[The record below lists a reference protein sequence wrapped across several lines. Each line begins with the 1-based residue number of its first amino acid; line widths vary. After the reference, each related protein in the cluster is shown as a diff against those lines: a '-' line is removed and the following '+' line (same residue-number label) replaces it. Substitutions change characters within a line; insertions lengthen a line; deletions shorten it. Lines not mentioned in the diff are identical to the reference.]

1 MTQPADVPPD
11 HAKVE
16 RAIVFQLLRDDRD
29 ERWSPAEL
37 AGELDDVERS
47 ALATALERLQEH
59 EVVLACPDAILASPS
74 ARRLDAL
81 GVIGI

>member
-29 ERWSPAEL
+29 ERWSLTGLAAEF
-37 AGELDDVERS
+37 DVERS
-47 ALATALERLQEH
+47 ALASALAGLQQH
-59 EVVLACPDAILASPS
+59 GVVVTEGDVIDAAPA

-81 GVIGI
+81 GVIEI

>member
-29 ERWSPAEL
+29 ERWSLTGLATEL
-37 AGELDDVERS
+37 DVERS
-47 ALATALERLQEH
+47 ALASALERLQTRG
-59 EVVLACPDAILASPS
+59 VVVAEGVAIDAAP
-74 ARRLDAL
+74 AVRRLDAL

>member
-16 RAIVFQLLRDDRD
+16 RAIVFQLLRDDLD
-29 ERWSPAEL
+29 ERWSLTGLADEL
-37 AGELDDVERS
+37 DVERS
-47 ALATALERLQEH
+47 ALASALERLQQH
-59 EVVLACPDAILASPS
+59 GVVAGGDAIGAAPA

-81 GVIGI
+81 GVIAI

>member
-1 MTQPADVPPD
+1 MTQPADVPLD

-16 RAIVFQLLRDDRD
+16 RAIIFQLLRDDRD
-29 ERWSPAEL
+29 ECWSLTALAAEL
-37 AGELDDVERS
+37 DVERS
-47 ALATALERLQEH
+47 ALASALERLQTHGVAVAEG
-59 EVVLACPDAILASPS
+59 DAIGAAPA

>member
-29 ERWSPAEL
+29 ERWSLAGLAAEL
-37 AGELDDVERS
+37 DVEFSVLAS
-47 ALATALERLQEH
+47 ALARLQEH
-59 EVVLACPDAILASPS
+59 GVVVAEGDVFDAAPA
-74 ARRLDAL
+74 AR
-81 GVIGI
+81 

>member
-1 MTQPADVPPD
+1 MTQPADVPSD

-29 ERWSPAEL
+29 ERWSLTGLAAEL
-37 AGELDDVERS
+37 DTERS
-47 ALATALERLQEH
+47 ALASALERLQKH
-59 EVVLACPDAILASPS
+59 GVVVTEGDAIGAAPA

>member
-1 MTQPADVPPD
+1 MTQPADAPPE

-29 ERWSPAEL
+29 ERWSLTGLAAEL
-37 AGELDDVERS
+37 DVERS
-47 ALATALERLQEH
+47 ALASAVERLQTH
-59 EVVLACPDAILASPS
+59 GVVVAEGDAIDTAPA